1 MAFAAQLVDINGNT
15 FKKMELFVKRR
26 WKKPTYTIG
35 ELYVDGVRLFNTLE
49 DKDRGL
55 TQSTPTTEIY
65 KKKVYGQTAIGTGR
79 YRVNLDTVSPKFKS
93 RSWAVKYGGR
103 VPWIEGVPGFDR
115 ILIHPGTTP
124 NDTAGCI
131 LIGENKQK
139 GKVLNSQRAFFDLMD
154 FYLEPA
160 RERKE
165 EVWITIE

>member
-1 MAFAAQLVDINGNT
+1 
-15 FKKMELFVKRR
+15 MELKVERK

-35 ELYVDGVRLFNTLE
+35 NLYVDGVFLCNVLE

-55 TQSTPTTEIY
+55 TQDMSTVEIY
-65 KKKVYGQTAIGTGR
+65 KKKVYGQTAIPKGR

-115 ILIHPGTTP
+115 ILIHPLTTP
-124 NDTAGCI
+124 NETSGCVG
-131 LIGENKQK
+131 IGENRVK
-139 GKVLNSQRAFFDLMD
+139 GKILNSQRAYFDLMD

>member
-1 MAFAAQLVDINGNT
+1 
-15 FKKMELFVKRR
+15 MELKVKRLYP
-26 WKKPTYTIG
+26 KPTYTIG
-35 ELYVDGVRLFNTLE
+35 WFLVEGLRFSDSLE

-55 TQSTPTTEIY
+55 TQDMPTTEIY
-65 KKKVYGQTAIGTGR
+65 KKKVYGQTAIPKGR
-79 YRVNLDTVSPKFKS
+79 YRVNLDTVSPKFKN
-93 RSWAVKYGGR
+93 RSWAAKYGGR

-139 GKVLNSQRAFFDLMD
+139 GKVLNSQRAYFDLMD

-160 RERKE
+160 RARKE

>member
-1 MAFAAQLVDINGNT
+1 
-15 FKKMELFVKRR
+15 MELKVKR
-26 WKKPTYTIG
+26 KYFKPTYTIG
-35 ELYVDGVRLFNTLE
+35 WFLIEGIRFSDTLE

-55 TQSTPTTEIY
+55 TQDMSTTEIY
-65 KKKVYGQTAIGTGR
+65 KRKVYGQTAIPKGR

-131 LIGENKQK
+131 LNGENKQK

>member
-1 MAFAAQLVDINGNT
+1 
-15 FKKMELFVKRR
+15 MELKVERK

-35 ELYVDGVRLFNTLE
+35 NLYVDGVFLCNVLE

-55 TQSTPTTEIY
+55 TQDMPTTEIY
-65 KKKVYGQTAIGTGR
+65 KKKVYGQTAIPKGR

-115 ILIHPGTTP
+115 ILTHPG
-124 NDTAGCI
+124 NDPSCTQGC
-131 LIGENKQK
+131 LLPGFNKQK
-139 GKVLNSQRAFFDLMD
+139 GKVLDSQKCFFKLMD
-154 FYLEPA
+154 EYLEPA